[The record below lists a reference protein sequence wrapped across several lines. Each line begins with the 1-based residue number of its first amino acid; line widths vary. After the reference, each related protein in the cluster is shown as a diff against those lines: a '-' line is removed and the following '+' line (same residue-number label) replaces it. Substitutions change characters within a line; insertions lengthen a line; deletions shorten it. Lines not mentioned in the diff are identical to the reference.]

1 MKTPRKSLRRGRA
14 KPAEQRRDA
23 ALATPVEKVL
33 AMGAAL
39 MRVLGAM
46 VFKPHRLDE
55 KINGA
60 AGIQRSVPKYTFLTV
75 CIFSAVKA
83 CKFLLMLFILASLFW
98 MRGCDPVTQQAVNMP
113 DVAQHLNIP
122 SLQDILL
129 IGLPSALLILGLMVA
144 LRTLLRLVL
153 PVDAARRFFD
163 VAVYIAG
170 FEYLVMALVL
180 AGSLPFHTRANRGS
194 MLELVPLACFA
205 AVLVWGALLLA
216 ITAMRLSRVPGRTR
230 SWYVSAP
237 LSAGVFALMLVWNAA
252 IVGTVPVLAFP
263 LAAHEVKPELEKPV
277 MTVALL
283 RAGTLPERSL
293 RYTVAVSN
301 LGPEHRYLL
310 HRDLMVLFDD
320 LQQPMAGCKEG
331 KLFAGK
337 VLEWNGGTDAGTML
351 APGQVIQLNI
361 DLLPLQEPGCEFFA
375 WRVPQGRENGGL
387 GELFSSGVWDYPVP
401 QHYLARVAFDA
412 VNVQTGVRRKLVAFL
427 LAEPGSA
434 PAN

>member
-1 MKTPRKSLRRGRA
+1 
-14 KPAEQRRDA
+14 
-23 ALATPVEKVL
+23 
-33 AMGAAL
+33 

-55 KINGA
+55 KINGV
-60 AGIQRSVPKYTFLTV
+60 AGIQRSVPKFTFLTV

-98 MRGCDPVTQQAVNMP
+98 MRGCDPVTQQAVKMP

-129 IGLPSALLILGLMVA
+129 IGLPSAMLILALLVA
-144 LRTLLRLVL
+144 LRAILQLAL
-153 PVDAARRFFD
+153 PVDAARRFFN

-170 FEYLVMALVL
+170 FEYFVVALVL

-194 MLELVPLACFA
+194 MIELVPLACFA
-205 AVLVWGALLLA
+205 MVLVWGTLLLT
-216 ITAMRLSRVPGRTR
+216 ITAMRLSQWQGGTR
-230 SWYVSAP
+230 RWYVSGP
-237 LSAGVFALMLVWNAA
+237 LSIGVFALMMAWNAA

-263 LAAHEVKPELEKPV
+263 LAANEVKPELDKPV

-283 RAGTLPERSL
+283 QAATLPGKAL
-293 RYTVAVSN
+293 HYTVAVSN
-301 LGPEHRYLL
+301 LGREHRYLL
-310 HRDLMVLFDD
+310 HRELTVLFDD
-320 LQQPMAGCKEG
+320 LTQPMAGCREG

-337 VLEWNGGTDAGTML
+337 VREWKDSADAGTML
-351 APGQVIQLNI
+351 APGQVLQLNI
-361 DLLPLQEPGCEFFA
+361 DLQPLVEPGCDFYS
-375 WRVPQGRENGGL
+375 WRVPQADEQGGL
-387 GELFSSGVWDYPVP
+387 GELFSSGVWNYPVP

-412 VNVQTGVRRKLVAFL
+412 VNVQTGVRRKLAVFL